1 MGRKTT
7 PRMSNNPLEQG
18 STFEFH
24 VLDAPCLPSLQS
36 KATSERLQKW
46 DLDQHANVLKFR
58 FDQPFERLS
67 AGDFIRDFFSDPV
80 VQEVF
85 KVVDATGRWQQ
96 GPGAPSAVQF
106 QQLNTTI
113 TSMSFFDCLK
123 QEEGWME
130 QGPIISDEGRISPTF
145 EEWVEGMCLQDRL
158 RIALAHPDS
167 EDYEILTDA
176 QRQELI
182 TTVFRHLVLG
192 GGMNQWDDHIEP
204 YVEQP
209 EAFTKISSVF
219 AKTQKQIKWRLRRW
233 LTKSSPWTQRQTCLG
248 IRIRRIIFACCAST
262 LSRELSCAITSVGT
276 THLHR
281 VPIKERITKHNQ
293 IL

>member
-1 MGRKTT
+1 MGKTN

-18 STFEFH
+18 ITFEFH

-46 DLDQHANVLKFR
+46 NLDQHANVLKFR

-204 YVEQP
+204 YVEATRGFYKDLLSVRKNP
-209 EAFTKISSVF
+209 ETNKVEITTVAYKVESVDATTNLF
-219 AKTQKQIKWRLRRW
+219 GHPN
-233 LTKSSPWTQRQTCLG
+233 SPNNLCLLC
-248 IRIRRIIFACCAST
+248 IDP
-262 LSRELSCAITSVGT
+262 
-276 THLHR
+276 
-281 VPIKERITKHNQ
+281 VPRTVMCYYFSWYNS
-293 IL
+293 LA